1 MEQGTENTEG
11 AAVDAEPAVQ
21 AWMELLATAHAEE
34 AVETPEA
41 SEAPEAPEAVSADAS
56 PPTKPSKP
64 PAIDRDEEPSS
75 FTPVGTV
82 MDVAPKRSVPPPL
95 PPSAQSAKKDDA
107 PAPAA
112 DDTGPLDTQEL
123 AAARPPRLGRTL
135 LMASAIV
142 GIACAAGLGLGA
154 RMRGPATA
162 NVAIATKAPIAV
174 AAKAEPAAAPPSTET
189 PSSLPPPAAANAPA
203 PVVPAATTTTPTT
216 ESATET
222 TTASKPAVQAIA
234 TARPSR
240 TPPPKNGR
248 TGATAGRA
256 PSPAHARPA
265 PKAKSADAKH
275 ATVRKQQKQDTKQ
288 DPKKRR

>member
-1 MEQGTENTEG
+1 VEQGTENTEG

-41 SEAPEAPEAVSADAS
+41 SEASGAAEAVSADAS
-56 PPTKPSKP
+56 PASKPSKP

-154 RMRGPATA
+154 RMRGPAAA

-203 PVVPAATTTTPTT
+203 PVVPAATTATTATPANT
-216 ESATET
+216 TET

-275 ATVRKQQKQDTKQ
+275 ATVKKQDTKQ